1 MIAKNHGGSGVEP
14 RNIVTIT
21 DGTNHPGMTKYENII
36 TRRVKKGDTILL
48 EVKAV
53 YDGDN
58 LTPNKITMY
67 AIDQKGNVVVDAEI
81 KNGLRQK
88 TSCCHG

>member
-1 MIAKNHGGSGVEP
+1 
-14 RNIVTIT
+14 
-21 DGTNHPGMTKYENII
+21 MTKYENII
-36 TRRVKKGDTILL
+36 TRCVKNGDTILL

-58 LTPNKITMY
+58 LTPSKITMY

-81 KNGLRQK
+81 KNGIIGGVRVLKGIK
-88 TSCCHG
+88 TVKLKALLEI

>member
-1 MIAKNHGGSGVEP
+1 
-14 RNIVTIT
+14 
-21 DGTNHPGMTKYENII
+21 MTKYENII

-81 KNGLRQK
+81 TNGLRQK